1 MAELKNK
8 VVTVES
14 LKAKHDYDEATF
26 MKKSGGVFTDNVT
39 LERSEYP
46 QFYMKD
52 VGNNTQA
59 KLELDG
65 KSFFMESR
73 NVADDDSN
81 SRRLLV
87 SGDSSVDFKDALRF
101 VDTVDGTKEWHTV
114 YGSHNKV
121 SGDYWGNGESK
132 TVETD
137 GIGAL
142 LFISSDT
149 GMALVS
155 NRGAIC
161 LNRLTAEISGLKSY
175 ECRFEGNNIIMSTA
189 SDFCNANGVQ
199 YWYTVI

>member
-1 MAELKNK
+1 MAEVKNK
-8 VVTVES
+8 VVTAES
-14 LKAKHDYDEATF
+14 LKAVHDYNEDTF
-26 MKKSGGVFTDNVT
+26 MKKSGGDFTNNVSIKR
-39 LERSEYP
+39 EEYP
-46 QFYMKD
+46 QFYMYD
-52 VGNNTQA
+52 MGNNTQG

-73 NVADDDSN
+73 NVADDASN
-81 SRRLLV
+81 NRRLLV
-87 SGDSSVDFKDALRF
+87 SGDSDVPVSSALRF
-101 VDTVDGTKEWHTV
+101 VDTVNDTQKWYAV

-137 GIGAL
+137 GVGAL
-142 LFISSDT
+142 LLISSDA

-155 NRGAIC
+155 NRGAFC
-161 LNRLTAEISGLKSY
+161 LDRYTGTVSGLKSY
-175 ECRFEGNNIIMSTA
+175 ECRFESNNIIMATT